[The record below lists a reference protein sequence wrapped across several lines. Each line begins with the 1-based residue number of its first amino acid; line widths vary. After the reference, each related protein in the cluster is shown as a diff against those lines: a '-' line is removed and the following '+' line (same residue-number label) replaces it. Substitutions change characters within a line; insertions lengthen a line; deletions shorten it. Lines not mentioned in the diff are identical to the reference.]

1 MSELE
6 ITLIIVCTCII
17 LMSVV
22 TDIIIEIV
30 LNHKLEKRTQAIHY
44 YKWRNLYRK
53 VRDIIDNAKYTDSEK
68 CSQIKGYLRYDVG

>member
-30 LNHKLEKRTQAIHY
+30 LNHKLEERTQAIHY

>member
-22 TDIIIEIV
+22 TGTIIEIV
-30 LNHKLEKRTQAIHY
+30 LNHKLEERTKAVHY
-44 YKWRNLYRK
+44 YKWHNLYRK
-53 VRDIIDNAKYTDSEK
+53 IRDIIDNVEYTDSEK

>member
-30 LNHKLEKRTQAIHY
+30 LNHKLEERTQAIHY

-53 VRDIIDNAKYTDSEK
+53 VRDIIDNAEYTDSEK
-68 CSQIKGYLRYDVG
+68 CSQIKEYLRYDVG

>member
-30 LNHKLEKRTQAIHY
+30 LNHKLEERTQAIHY

-53 VRDIIDNAKYTDSEK
+53 VRDIIDNAEYTDSKK
-68 CSQIKGYLRYDVG
+68 CSQIKEYLRYDVG